1 MTMGDQPDPGKQY
14 MLIGGNDQPSIAN
27 GDGWKASEVDCDKLA
42 AMLAEAKRKQLLEA
56 LED

>member
-1 MTMGDQPDPGKQY
+1 MNDKPEYGKTY
-14 MLIGGNDQPSIAN
+14 SLIGGNDQPSIAN

>member
-1 MTMGDQPDPGKQY
+1 MSDQPEYGKTY
-14 MLIGGNDQPSIAN
+14 SLIGGNDQPSIAN

-56 LED
+56 LSED

>member
-1 MTMGDQPDPGKQY
+1 MSNQPEQGKQY
-14 MLIGGNDQPSIAN
+14 MLIGGYDQPSIAN
-27 GDGWKASEVDCDKLA
+27 GDSWKASEVDCDKLA

>member
-1 MTMGDQPDPGKQY
+1 MSDQPEFGKQY
-14 MLIGGNDQPSIAN
+14 MLVGGNDHPCIAN
-27 GDGWKASEVDCDKLA
+27 GDSWRASEVDCEKLA

>member
-1 MTMGDQPDPGKQY
+1 MSDQPEHGKQY

-27 GDGWKASEVDCDKLA
+27 GDGWKASEIDMDKLA
-42 AMLAEAKRKQLLEA
+42 ADLAAKKRKQLLEA